1 MARIML
7 VDDDVELADNMAAV
21 LRDQGHEVSILTSTQ
36 DAVLKVAEQKP
47 DLVILDV
54 MFPDNPVAGFDV
66 ARQIRRTKGIRDLPI
81 IMLTGINQEFPMDF
95 SGKDIDSEWLPVQE
109 FMEKPVKLP
118 VLIKTIKR
126 LLKSA

>member
-7 VDDDVELADNMAAV
+7 VDDDVELADNMAAG
-21 LRDQGHEVSILTSTQ
+21 LRDQGHEVSILTSAQ